1 MCLVYSVTMIQ
12 VKNLTIEY
20 AYLLFKDVSF
30 LLGNK
35 EKVGLIGLNGTGKST
50 LLRILMGEEKP
61 DKGEVSIGNERIEY
75 LPQMLDFCLPLPDDR
90 QGDGRQGEYELVGEF
105 LESLVSDIH
114 SEMWKVHKILSDL
127 GIDIKKGDI
136 DEFQN
141 IKDLS
146 EGQKMKIYLTKLF
159 INDPTVLLLDEPT
172 NHLDI
177 PGILWFEEV
186 INKFNGICIIISHD
200 REFLNKTVNKIFEI
214 DEQKINVFEG
224 NYDDYLNGKEK
235 FIERRMV
242 EFKAHEQRRIK
253 LESRIELIHKFSS
266 GKKQSAML
274 SNARKRLEREVT
286 SKNIVKYKE
295 QRIADIKIAGS
306 VHQNKMVLSIENI
319 SYNYPNKEPILSDAS
334 LEIYGREKLWFYGK
348 NGIGKSSL
356 VKLITSQL
364 TPTKGEIRVG
374 EGIRM
379 EYFSQNQAHL
389 PLEEKVNEYF
399 LRSTG
404 VSINSS
410 YALLQKFLFN
420 KDIQKYKIKELSP
433 GQRARLSFAIFAQH
447 NYEFLILD
455 EPTNHLDI
463 KTKEIIENALRDYQG
478 AILLVSHDRYFVNSV
493 GMDRVITLEEGKIA
507 IK

>member
-1 MCLVYSVTMIQ
+1 MIQ

-35 EKVGLIGLNGTGKST
+35 EKVGLIGLNGIGKST

-61 DKGEVSIGNERIEY
+61 DKGEVAIGNERIEY
-75 LPQMLDFCLPLPDDR
+75 LPQMLDFE
-90 QGDGRQGEYELVGEF
+90 EYELVGEF

-266 GKKQSAML
+266 GKKQSA
-274 SNARKRLEREVT
+274 
-286 SKNIVKYKE
+286 
-295 QRIADIKIAGS
+295 
-306 VHQNKMVLSIENI
+306 
-319 SYNYPNKEPILSDAS
+319 
-334 LEIYGREKLWFYGK
+334 
-348 NGIGKSSL
+348 
-356 VKLITSQL
+356 
-364 TPTKGEIRVG
+364 
-374 EGIRM
+374 
-379 EYFSQNQAHL
+379 
-389 PLEEKVNEYF
+389 
-399 LRSTG
+399 
-404 VSINSS
+404 
-410 YALLQKFLFN
+410 
-420 KDIQKYKIKELSP
+420 
-433 GQRARLSFAIFAQH
+433 
-447 NYEFLILD
+447 
-455 EPTNHLDI
+455 
-463 KTKEIIENALRDYQG
+463 
-478 AILLVSHDRYFVNSV
+478 
-493 GMDRVITLEEGKIA
+493 
-507 IK
+507 